1 MEINKEEL
9 KQIFLD
15 NLEIKNVDFD
25 NLNYR
30 DPGWDSVS
38 HMVLISA
45 IEDKYDIMLD
55 VDDVIALSSFNKCV
69 EILSKY

>member
-1 MEINKEEL
+1 MNIEEL

-15 NLEIKNVDFD
+15 SLEVTNVDFD

-30 DPGWDSVS
+30 DQGWDSVS